1 MDRSLALFVI
11 GGVLVAQMLV
21 AGAKSEQSSN
31 TQLALEVASE
41 AENGSAKVPAL
52 PAAPHGKSTVIGG
65 EIQNVDPV
73 RDQLRL
79 KAYGQKQMT
88 ILFDERT
95 QVYLDGKKLSLL
107 DLRADTDASIQTVL
121 DRTDVY
127 ALSIHL
133 LSRAPEGEF
142 QGQILSYNS
151 ETNELTVSAAGS
163 REQVKF
169 LVPLTTPIIRVG
181 QGDLSSVHS
190 GSWDLV
196 KGTLI
201 SLTFESNGKLR
212 GVASR
217 ISILATPG
225 SIFVFGGSLSSLD
238 MHSGVLILVDP
249 RNQKSYQIFFD
260 ASKFPTSQTLREG
273 DEVRVTA
280 TFDGSRYVAGAI
292 DVN

>member
-1 MDRSLALFVI
+1 MDRSLALLVI
-11 GGVLVAQMLV
+11 GGALVAQMFV

-31 TQLALEVASE
+31 TQPALETESAS
-41 AENGSAKVPAL
+41 ANVPAL
-52 PAAPHGKSTVIGG
+52 PAAPRGKSTIIGG

-79 KAYGQKQMT
+79 KAFGQKPMT
-88 ILFDERT
+88 IVFDERT
-95 QVYLDGKKLSLL
+95 LVFLDGKKLPLH
-107 DLRADTDASIQTVL
+107 DLRSDTNASIQTVL
-121 DRTDVY
+121 DGTEVF

-133 LSRAPEGEF
+133 RSRAPDGEF
-142 QGQILSYNS
+142 QGQVLSYNPES
-151 ETNELTVSAAGS
+151 NELIVSAAAS
-163 REQVKF
+163 RDQVKF

-201 SLTFESNGKLR
+201 SLTFESNGNKR

-217 ISILATPG
+217 ISVLAVPG
-225 SIFVFGGSLSSLD
+225 SIFVFGGSLSSVD
-238 MHSGVLILVDP
+238 MHSGVLVLADP
-249 RNQKSYQIFFD
+249 RDQKSYQIFFD
-260 ASKFPTSQTLREG
+260 ASKIPTSQTLREG
-273 DEVRVTA
+273 DEVRVTE

-292 DVN
+292 AVN

>member
-1 MDRSLALFVI
+1 MDRSLAVLVVC
-11 GGVLVAQMLV
+11 GVLVAQMLV

-31 TQLALEVASE
+31 TQPALETENASV
-41 AENGSAKVPAL
+41 NVPAL

-79 KAYGQKQMT
+79 KTFGQKPMT

-107 DLRADTDASIQTVL
+107 DLRSDSDASIQTVL
-121 DRTDVY
+121 DGTDVF

-133 LSRAPEGEF
+133 QSRMPEGEF
-142 QGQILSYNS
+142 QGQVLSYNS
-151 ETNELTVSAAGS
+151 ETNELTVSAAAS
-163 REQVKF
+163 RDQVKF
-169 LVPLTTPIIRVG
+169 LVPPATPIIRVG
-181 QGDLSSVHS
+181 QGDLSSVHA

-201 SLTFESNGKLR
+201 SLTFESNDKQR

-225 SIFVFGGSLSSLD
+225 SAFVFGGSLSSLD
-238 MHSGVLILVDP
+238 MHSGVLVLVDP
-249 RNQKSYQIFFD
+249 IDQKSYQIFFD
-260 ASKFPTSQTLREG
+260 ASKFPTSETLREG
-273 DEVRVTA
+273 DNVRVTA
-280 TFDGSRYVAGAI
+280 TFDGSRYVAGTIA
-292 DVN
+292 VN

>member
-1 MDRSLALFVI
+1 
-11 GGVLVAQMLV
+11 
-21 AGAKSEQSSN
+21 
-31 TQLALEVASE
+31 
-41 AENGSAKVPAL
+41 
-52 PAAPHGKSTVIGG
+52 
-65 EIQNVDPV
+65 
-73 RDQLRL
+73 
-79 KAYGQKQMT
+79 
-88 ILFDERT
+88 
-95 QVYLDGKKLSLL
+95 
-107 DLRADTDASIQTVL
+107 
-121 DRTDVY
+121 
-127 ALSIHL
+127 
-133 LSRAPEGEF
+133 
-142 QGQILSYNS
+142 
-151 ETNELTVSAAGS
+151 
-163 REQVKF
+163 
-169 LVPLTTPIIRVG
+169 VG